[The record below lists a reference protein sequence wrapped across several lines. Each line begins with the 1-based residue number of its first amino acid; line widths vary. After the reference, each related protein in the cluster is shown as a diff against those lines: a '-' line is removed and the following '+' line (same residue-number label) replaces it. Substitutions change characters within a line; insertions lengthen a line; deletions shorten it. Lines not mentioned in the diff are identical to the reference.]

1 MLFSELVSLF
11 DKLSKTTKRLEL
23 AEILSSFF
31 KKLNCNEIG
40 FITLLCMGK
49 IFPTIVK
56 KELGIANNLMIE
68 AIALASG
75 SSKQEAKKQ
84 WNIYGD
90 IGETAKKF
98 MSKKKQ
104 VSLIDKELTIA
115 ELKEVF
121 YKIPSI
127 SGKGSS
133 ELKLKLISKLL
144 SMTDASGAMYLT
156 RIMIG
161 SMRTGVGQGVIRD
174 ALAKAFNVNAESIEK
189 SYNLCSDYSL
199 VARNACSNPELIINP
214 KINLFSPINMMLFL
228 KASSVKDAFE
238 RVGRPA
244 IIEVKYDGMRAQI
257 HKKNEE
263 VIIFT
268 RSMDD
273 VTAQFPDAIKLI
285 KESVTAKKIIFEC
298 EIVGFSPKTGKPLA
312 FQFLSRRIKRK
323 YEIEKAI
330 AEIPVKLFCFDLL
343 MLEGKDYLDEKFI
356 DRHEALKK
364 SIKENDDI
372 MLAKGILT
380 SSDSEAEKLFLE
392 GIKEQEGVMFK
403 SLIASYSPGSRVGYG
418 VKLKS
423 HMKELDLVIT
433 EAYYGK
439 GRRKDWFGSYT
450 LACYDAE
457 NDSYLTIGKLG
468 TGFSDEQLKEMNEL
482 VKKVIIKKEDEK
494 VVLSPNIVVEVEYE
508 EIQKSPTYSSGY
520 ALRFPRLVRI
530 RLDKD
535 AREASTLSMVDELK

>member
-11 DKLSKTTKRLEL
+11 DELSKTTKRLEL
-23 AEILSSFF
+23 TGILSNFF
-31 KKLNCNEIG
+31 KKLNCSEIG

-104 VSLIDKELTIA
+104 VSLITKELTIN
-115 ELKEVF
+115 ELKEVL
-121 YKIPSI
+121 YKIPEI

-133 ELKLKLISKLL
+133 DLKLKLISKLL
-144 SMTDASGAMYLT
+144 SMTDSSGAMYLT

-174 ALAKAFNVNAESIEK
+174 ALAKAYNISAESIEK

-199 VARNACSNPELIINP
+199 IARNACSNPELIINP

-257 HKKNEE
+257 HKKNDEI
-263 VIIFT
+263 IIFT

-273 VTAQFPDAIKLI
+273 VTAQFPDVIKLI
-285 KESVTAKKIIFEC
+285 KGSVIAKKIIFEC

-364 SIKENDDI
+364 SIKETKDI

-482 VKKVIIKKEDEK
+482 VKKSIIKKEDEK